1 MPWHGFDLG
10 LLWPQH
16 RIHNLITAGSK
27 QDPCHTKMLPWKF
40 AENASSINIQLVGLK
55 GTPFSF
61 GTVKRSY
68 ALCWQGLNLHRNP
81 NGFPQ
86 WNGSVHVSW
95 LCKSR
100 TCLLNLNER
109 FMMCMTVLILLG
121 MIVHCLLLDNDEL

>member
-1 MPWHGFDLG
+1 MKIIFFKKTLDAVT
-10 LLWPQH
+10 
-16 RIHNLITAGSK
+16 RIPPGVTVATTQNTKHNLITAGSK

-86 WNGSVHVSW
+86 WNGSVHVS
-95 LCKSR
+95 
-100 TCLLNLNER
+100 
-109 FMMCMTVLILLG
+109 
-121 MIVHCLLLDNDEL
+121 